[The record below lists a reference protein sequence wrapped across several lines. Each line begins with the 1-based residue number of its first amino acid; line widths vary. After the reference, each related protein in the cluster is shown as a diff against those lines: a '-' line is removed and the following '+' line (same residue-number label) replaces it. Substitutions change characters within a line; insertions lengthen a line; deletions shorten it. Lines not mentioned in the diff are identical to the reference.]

1 MPERCVVP
9 AADDWRGRIDRRS
22 RTDDQRLRD
31 NAPLRLPPPVA
42 MKAIMIPR
50 FGVPAEVAELV
61 DLPEPGAPS
70 ADEVLVA
77 VEASPINPS
86 DQLKFAGKYGATP
99 PPLPTDAGG
108 AAIGRVLAKGAAV
121 AHLREGDRVMVSLAA
136 LGTWRERMVVKA
148 ARLFALPAADMVQTA
163 LLGANPPTAL
173 LMLRECVPLQAGD
186 WVMQNAA
193 NSSVGVSL
201 IQIAKARGLH
211 TVNVVRRSEQVAPL
225 QAFGADVVLVDGPDL
240 AARVAQASA
249 GARIR
254 LGIDAIAGDAVERM
268 AQCMAED
275 GVIVNYGLLSGKPCS
290 IDPSHIVFRGVSLRG
305 FWFSRWQKTASAE
318 AIRALYLELVQ
329 MVQQG
334 RHHIPVEATY
344 TLARFREALA
354 HASREGRN
362 GKVVLLPNG

>member
-1 MPERCVVP
+1 
-9 AADDWRGRIDRRS
+9 
-22 RTDDQRLRD
+22 
-31 NAPLRLPPPVA
+31 

-50 FGVPAEVAELV
+50 FGIPAEVAELV

-86 DQLKFAGKYGATP
+86 DQLKFAGKYGAAP

-108 AAIGRVLAKGAAV
+108 AAIGRVLAKGTAV
-121 AHLREGDRVMVSLAA
+121 THLRTGDRVMVSLAA

-148 ARLFALPAADMVQTA
+148 QRLFALPEADMVQTA

-173 LMLRECVPLQAGD
+173 LMLRECVPLQPGD

-211 TVNVVRRSEQVAPL
+211 TVNVVRRIDQVEPL
-225 QAFGADVVLVDGPDL
+225 RALGADVVLVDGPDL
-240 AARVAQASA
+240 AARVAPAC
-249 GARIR
+249 GKARIR
-254 LGIDAIAGDAVERM
+254 LGIDAIAGQAVERI
-268 AQCMAED
+268 AQCMADD
-275 GVIVNYGLLSGKPCS
+275 GVIVNYGLLSGEPCS
-290 IDPSHIVFRGVSLRG
+290 VDPSHIVFRGISLRG
-305 FWFSRWQKTASAE
+305 FWFSRWQKGAAPDVV
-318 AIRALYLELVQ
+318 RALYLELVQ

-334 RHHIPVEATY
+334 RHHIPVESTY
-344 TLARFREALA
+344 TLTQFRDALA

-362 GKVVLLPNG
+362 GKVVLLPNA

>member
-1 MPERCVVP
+1 
-9 AADDWRGRIDRRS
+9 
-22 RTDDQRLRD
+22 
-31 NAPLRLPPPVA
+31 

-50 FGVPAEVAELV
+50 FGVPAEVAELL
-61 DLPEPGAPS
+61 DLPEPPAPRD
-70 ADEVLVA
+70 DEVLVV

-86 DQLKFAGKYGATP
+86 DQLKFSGKYGAAP

-108 AAIGRVLAKGAAV
+108 AAIGRVLKKGAAV

-148 ARLFALPAADMVQTA
+148 QRLFALPEADMVQTA

-173 LMLRECVPLQAGD
+173 LMLRECVSLQRGD

-201 IQIAKARGLH
+201 IQLAKARGLH
-211 TVNVVRRSEQVAPL
+211 TVNVVRRTEQVASL
-225 QAFGADVVLVDGPDL
+225 REFGADVVEVDGPDL
-240 AARVAQASA
+240 AARVARTSGNAP
-249 GARIR
+249 IR

-275 GVIVNYGLLSGKPCS
+275 GVIVNYGLLSGKPCT
-290 IDPSHIVFRGVSLRG
+290 IEPSHVVFRGVSLRG
-305 FWFSRWQKTASAE
+305 FWFSRWQKSASTE
-318 AIRALYLELVQ
+318 AIRALYLELVE

-334 RHHIPVEATY
+334 RHRIPVEATY
-344 TLARFREALA
+344 PLARFREALA
-354 HASREGRN
+354 HASREGRG
-362 GKVVLLPNG
+362 GKVVLLPNAQG